1 MVIGILTSSNSKNV
15 IKAIQKA
22 DSLGCFTV
30 GLTGRSGGK
39 LKDTVK
45 MVIRVD
51 SDFTPIIQ
59 EMHIAIGHIVSNIVE
74 DLVSNEQAV

>member
-1 MVIGILTSSNSKNV
+1 MDSVTQAKNKNV
-15 IKAIQKA
+15 SDFQY
-22 DSLGCFTV
+22 S
-30 GLTGRSGGK
+30 GK
-39 LKDTVK
+39 LKDTAK

-51 SDFTPIIQ
+51 SDSTPIIQ